1 MTRPIARADWL
12 ALALAAP
19 AVLLLVAGLALPLA
33 EMAVISFFRYSSI
46 LIWEPV
52 FTLDNYAQFFSG
64 FYLAAGIRTLWLSA
78 MVTALCIVIG
88 YPFAIFL
95 ARSDSRLKPFYLFVL
110 LSPLMMSSVV
120 LVLGWNMILSRQ
132 GPLSALLGLV
142 GLQGFSILYSK
153 TAIVIGLTALQ
164 LPFMVMILRNAVER
178 VPQSVE
184 EAAHIL
190 GAGRMAIFWR
200 VTLPLTHSGLI
211 SGTLLVFAM
220 GLGSLVAPALLGG
233 SRDIMIG
240 NVIYESVMVSLN
252 WPFAAA
258 VSLILLVTTLVL
270 MAGYLGFLRGSSEGR
285 S

>member
-1 MTRPIARADWL
+1 MTMSTSRPKWL
-12 ALALAAP
+12 TLAMVAP
-19 AVLLLVAGLALPLA
+19 ATLLLSAGLLLPLA
-33 EMAVISFFRYSSI
+33 EMAVISFFRYSAVQ
-46 LIWEPV
+46 IWEPI
-52 FTLDNYAQFFSG
+52 FTAENYLQFFSE
-64 FYLAAGIRTLWLSA
+64 FNLAAGIRTVWLSA
-78 MVTALCIVIG
+78 IVTVLCVMIG

-95 ARSDSRLKPFYLFVL
+95 ARSESKLRPFYLFVL

-120 LVLGWNMILSRQ
+120 LVLGWNMVLSRQ
-132 GPLSALLGLV
+132 GPVAVLFGLLGLD
-142 GLQGFSILYSK
+142 GWNILYSK

-190 GAGRMAIFWR
+190 GAGRFTIFWQ
-200 VTLPLTHSGLI
+200 VTLPLTKSGLV

-233 SRDIMIG
+233 PRDMMIG

-258 VSLILLVTTLVL
+258 VSLLLLTTTLIL
-270 MAGYLGFLRGSSEGR
+270 MTGYLMIAR
-285 S
+285 SNVGDRR

>member
-1 MTRPIARADWL
+1 MTRPIGRTDWL

-52 FTLDNYAQFFSG
+52 FTLENYAQFFSG
-64 FYLAAGIRTLWLSA
+64 FNLAAGVRTLWLSA
-78 MVTALCIVIG
+78 VVTLLCIVIG

-95 ARSDSRLKPFYLFVL
+95 ARSDSRLKPFYIFVL

-132 GPLSALLGLV
+132 GPLSALLALAGIE
-142 GLQGFSILYSK
+142 GFSILYTK

-164 LPFMVMILRNAVER
+164 LPFMVLILRNAVER
-178 VPQSVE
+178 VPESVE

-190 GAGRMAIFWR
+190 GAGRMAVFWR
-200 VTLPLTHSGLI
+200 VTLPLTQSGLI

-270 MAGYLGFLRGSSEGR
+270 MVGYLGFLRTSGEGR
-285 S
+285 P